1 MTDCSLI
8 RDLLPLYTDDAVSE
22 ESAAAIEAHLA
33 ECKEC
38 RSYYRS
44 IRRIPHSLQHEENR
58 ADYNYSEIAGSLR
71 KELLTAYVFGT
82 GLVALTAVC
91 VVKTIADCL
100 RRK

>member
-8 RDLLPLYTDDAVSE
+8 RDLLPLYADDAVSE
-22 ESAAAIEAHLA
+22 ESRTVIESHLA

-58 ADYNYSEIAGSLR
+58 GDYNYSEIADSLKR
-71 KELLTAYVFGT
+71 EMLATYALGA
-82 GLVALTAVC
+82 GLITLSTVC
-91 VVKTIADCL
+91 VIKSIADSL
-100 RRK
+100 WKK